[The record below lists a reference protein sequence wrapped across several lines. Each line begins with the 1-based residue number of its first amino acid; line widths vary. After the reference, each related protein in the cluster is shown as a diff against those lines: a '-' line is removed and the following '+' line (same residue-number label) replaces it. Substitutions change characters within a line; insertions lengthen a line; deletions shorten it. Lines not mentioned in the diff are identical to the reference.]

1 MTAGIEASFVEY
13 VRALRRQLPGPY
25 LWMAKALATGRVY
38 WIGEWQGVVMHAQVH
53 PLYMVDSIGILPQAQ
68 GNSVAPSPFPHLIF
82 AARLQRDRFLTTHQ
96 QQRRQSPHTHDQDT

>member
-1 MTAGIEASFVEY
+1 MLTLAQPDEDEAVTAGIEASFVEY

-68 GNSVAPSPFPHLIF
+68 GNSRGTKSISLLYIRGSV
-82 AARLQRDRFLTTHQ
+82 TT
-96 QQRRQSPHTHDQDT
+96 